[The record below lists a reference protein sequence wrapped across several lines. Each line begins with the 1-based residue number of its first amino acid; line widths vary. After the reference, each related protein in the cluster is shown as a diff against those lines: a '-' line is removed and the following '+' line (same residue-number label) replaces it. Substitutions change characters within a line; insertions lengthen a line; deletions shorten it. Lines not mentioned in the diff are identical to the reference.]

1 MTRVRI
7 DDVTEILR
15 EAAATE
21 IMPRFRSLH
30 AGDVSE
36 KAPGEL
42 VTVADRESEKL
53 ISRRLRT
60 MLDIPV
66 VGEEAAADHPELLHA
81 LHEAPA
87 AWLVDPVDGTAN
99 FVAGSVDFAVMVAL
113 VRDGVSVAAWILH
126 PVADIAYVAELGSG
140 AYREGE
146 RLARLEP
153 DADPARWTG
162 ALFTRF
168 MDPEQ
173 RTRAE
178 AVATRFADD
187 QCRLQMRGRRLRP
200 VDRGRARLRPLSADD
215 AVGSR
220 PGIAAAHRGRRGGR
234 PARRVRLPARRRPD
248 RSAHRRRRGHVD
260 HGPRRHRRV
269 ARHRTSGCTSMLVHP
284 DGDRFSS
291 CGTSGRLCRC
301 SPRSPGGCRWRWR
314 HPVSPCSGRTAG
326 S

>member
-1 MTRVRI
+1 
-7 DDVTEILR
+7 
-15 EAAATE
+15 
-21 IMPRFRSLH
+21 
-30 AGDVSE
+30 
-36 KAPGEL
+36 
-42 VTVADRESEKL
+42 
-53 ISRRLRT
+53 

-178 AVATRFADD
+178 AVATRFATINAGSKCAGVDYVRLIEGGLDFARYQRTMPWDHAPGSLLLTEAGGAAGRLDGSAYRPDD
-187 QCRLQMRGRRLRP
+187 
-200 VDRGRARLRPLSADD
+200 DRTGLL
-215 AVGSR
+215 
-220 PGIAAAHRGRRGGR
+220 IAADAGTWTT
-234 PARRVRLPARRRPD
+234 VRDAI
-248 RSAHRRRRGHVD
+248 GE
-260 HGPRRHRRV
+260 
-269 ARHRTSGCTSMLVHP
+269 
-284 DGDRFSS
+284 
-291 CGTSGRLCRC
+291 
-301 SPRSPGGCRWRWR
+301 
-314 HPVSPCSGRTAG
+314 
-326 S
+326 